1 MNKFILFFCVCYSLS
16 LFSQET
22 PTKEEKLPPYQDSI
36 YSFQSRLNLLDS
48 KKAIVIDSDPITQT
62 KTISKTTVIDQPNTK
77 GKTIASLKKYA
88 SASVYKYYNGG
99 YWLISSDT
107 IQGFVTKENL
117 NENSI
122 MESTIY
128 NFRLKELTEEFG
140 KKNAIK
146 ILDNRIW
153 YGMTKEMT
161 RESIGEPLTITK
173 VTGYY
178 GLRER
183 WNYKDQYLIFENNF
197 LLTWNYL

>member
-1 MNKFILFFCVCYSLS
+1 MKNPIIYYLLYCSFSLMG
-16 LFSQET
+16 QEI
-22 PTKEEKLPPYQDSI
+22 PHKQEKLPPYQDSI

-48 KKAIVIDSDPITQT
+48 KKVIIIDSDPITRT
-62 KTISKTTVIDQPNTK
+62 KTISKAPVLDQPNTK
-77 GKTIASLKKYA
+77 GKTLAYLKKYA
-88 SASVYKYYNGG
+88 STSVYHYFKGG

-107 IQGFVTKENL
+107 IQGYVAKENL
-117 NENSI
+117 NEDRI
-122 MESTIY
+122 MESNIY
-128 NFRLKELTEEFG
+128 NFRLKQLTEEFG
-140 KKNAIK
+140 EKNAVK

-183 WNYKDQYLIFENNF
+183 WNYKDQYLLFENNF
-197 LLTWNYL
+197 LLTWGNF

>member
-1 MNKFILFFCVCYSLS
+1 MKRLLFLLGFCYSFS
-16 LFSQET
+16 LLGQEN
-22 PTKEEKLPPYQDSI
+22 PNKEEKLPPYQDSI
-36 YSFQSRLNLLDS
+36 YSFQSRLNMLDS
-48 KKAIVIDSDPITQT
+48 KKAIVINTDPITET
-62 KTISKTTVIDQPNTK
+62 KTITKTPVIDQPNTK
-77 GKTIASLKKYA
+77 GKTIAFLKKYT
-88 SASVYKYYNGG
+88 SASVYKYFNGG

-107 IQGFVTKENL
+107 IQGYVTKENL
-117 NENSI
+117 NEDGV

-128 NFRLKELTEEFG
+128 NFRLKKLTEEFG